1 MEHTGTTMTTP
12 TAIMTISCKYI
23 CLWEVTHCTHFSVK
37 ASPDTRISRS
47 QTILD
52 RSLFTTQAVWKLI
65 TSDTNILS
73 CPRHLYKDNY
83 CREKT
88 RKWSWKN
95 FLERGAQYDST
106 APVGS
111 TPTSAPT
118 ESDVDWGRNLLEP
131 RKSRA
136 PGRKK
141 KRKREEK
148 KKNFSRFFQQEEWK
162 EVCSQTHGK
171 PLAAWIVV
179 KILFFPKR
187 DSIRIYFAAAI
198 SYLRWIKH
206 EKSERPILGWPSRT
220 IVLWFPCF
228 EVADSFWTR
237 TKPFSS
243 HLWSGCRAHAECYI
257 AFTDWRMDGKR

>member
-1 MEHTGTTMTTP
+1 MTT
-12 TAIMTISCKYI
+12 TTTIMMLSCKYI
-23 CLWEVTHCTHFSVK
+23 YLWEVTHCTHFSVK

-73 CPRHLYKDNY
+73 CPRHLYRDNY

-141 KRKREEK
+141 KK
-148 KKNFSRFFQQEEWK
+148 KKKKGTS
-162 EVCSQTHGK
+162 
-171 PLAAWIVV
+171 VV
-179 KILFFPKR
+179 SSNK
-187 DSIRIYFAAAI
+187 
-198 SYLRWIKH
+198 
-206 EKSERPILGWPSRT
+206 KSERKFVARHTENHWLPELLLKSCSSQSVIPSGFILQRPFLICDGLS
-220 IVLWFPCF
+220 
-228 EVADSFWTR
+228 
-237 TKPFSS
+237 TK
-243 HLWSGCRAHAECYI
+243 RANGQY
-257 AFTDWRMDGKR
+257 